1 MTEADL
7 QCLSFWSL
15 QNAQKQTAHVF
26 CFQCQ
31 SKNVLPQA
39 MSWGSFFSPSISG
52 SPLSNAWMTGGMFLF
67 LASLKSTNLYWMSFF
82 LRLFKLHEDAVSCSL
97 SSALVS
103 KSSPLRLY
111 VLWPFLS
118 FLRYPAPVLV
128 CLKSNGSAACAGVF
142 SLRGHLMSFRAL
154 VGGVGYHHH
163 ATMPGIVA
171 ARANHRV
178 IVRHLLYD
186 RQALARMSDATGQ
199 CHLW

>member
-1 MTEADL
+1 MIEADL

-82 LRLFKLHEDAVSCSL
+82 LRLFKMHEDAVSCSL

-111 VLWPFLS
+111 VLWLFLS
-118 FLRYPAPVLV
+118 FLKYPAPVLV
-128 CLKSNGSAACAGVF
+128 CLKSNGSAAYAGVF
-142 SLRGHLMSFRAL
+142 SLLKVSGSFSSLQNVTLGA
-154 VGGVGYHHH
+154 
-163 ATMPGIVA
+163 
-171 ARANHRV
+171 
-178 IVRHLLYD
+178 
-186 RQALARMSDATGQ
+186 
-199 CHLW
+199 